1 VLHGHNGSLAEKAA
15 KAGGVYQG
23 RKPSIDAAAMRRLA
37 AAGVGG
43 TEVARQLGIARASVY
58 RLLQN

>member
-1 VLHGHNGSLAEKAA
+1 V
-15 KAGGVYQG
+15 
-23 RKPSIDAAAMRRLA
+23 RRLA
-37 AAGVGG
+37 ATGMGG